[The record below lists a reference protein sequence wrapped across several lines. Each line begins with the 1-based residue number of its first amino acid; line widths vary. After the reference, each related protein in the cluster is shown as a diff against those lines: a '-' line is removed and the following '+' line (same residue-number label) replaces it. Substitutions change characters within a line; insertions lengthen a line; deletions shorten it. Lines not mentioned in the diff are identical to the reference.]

1 MVEKVLGGEVGVWR
15 SQRATSDCRGL
26 AKGLSLLCHYLLLFD
41 GRIWKLSTREGY
53 DVGEV

>member
-1 MVEKVLGGEVGVWR
+1 MKLEVKMGE
-15 SQRATSDCRGL
+15 SDYRGL

-41 GRIWKLSTREGY
+41 GRLWNLSTQEEY